1 MTSTIHKRA
10 VALPAAL
17 LAGALLLS
25 ACGGSPSSSMAGD
38 HGMSPS
44 STSTSSSAAAGAA
57 SSSSSPTA
65 NDADAIFATMMIP
78 HHAQAVEMAKL
89 AATRA
94 GSDKVKELASKIEG
108 AQQPEID
115 LMSGWLKSW
124 GKPVPAV
131 SGMSGMSGTGH
142 GSMDMGSRMMTEAE
156 MKQLQS
162 ANGAAFD
169 KLFLTMMIK
178 HHQGAITMAQDEVK
192 NGQNQ
197 DAVALAKKIT
207 ADQTGEIT
215 TMKAL
220 LQR

>member
-1 MTSTIHKRA
+1 MTTTIHKRTVA
-10 VALPAAL
+10 VPTAL

-25 ACGGSPSSSMAGD
+25 ACGDSSSSSMAGD
-38 HGMSPS
+38 HGMASS
-44 STSTSSSAAAGAA
+44 STSSTAAAGAA
-57 SSSSSPTA
+57 SSSSNPTA
-65 NDADAIFATMMIP
+65 NAADAMFATMMIP
-78 HHAQAVEMAKL
+78 HHAQAVEMATL

-115 LMSGWLKSW
+115 LMSGWLKAW

-131 SGMSGMSGTGH
+131 SGMSGMAGMDH
-142 GSMDMGSRMMTEAE
+142 GSMNTGSGMMTEAE
-156 MKQLQS
+156 MKELE
-162 ANGAAFD
+162 AAKGASFD

-178 HHQGAITMAQDEVK
+178 HHEGAITMAQDEVK

-220 LQR
+220 LQS